1 MSETKASTLGDR
13 VERFKLLN
21 AKMAEQVTRTTSYRC
36 LKPYPHAGKNRVRRI
51 VLMGMGCS
59 AVVGDL
65 LRLFLFSEHNQVD
78 ARVINDY
85 RLDWYFN
92 DEAVADPHTVFV
104 LCSYS
109 GSSQE
114 PLIAYDY
121 LAARTNNIVVW
132 SSGKGGDE
140 LEARALADGH
150 AAFQWQ
156 LNEED
161 PEYPLFSA
169 VEFFASATA
178 ICRELGIL
186 SGSSQAVL
194 ERAGT
199 FLTAHQTPAAAEALA
214 ERLVGRDLL
223 VLSNPVW
230 DESVVKLIR
239 MYFNEIAMANI
250 ATNLIHEF
258 THSQIA
264 AVGPTARPLAILIL
278 RTPSG
283 NPFEEDRVKATKALL
298 ATCPSAANV
307 DIHEFHAPEGPLL
320 DTTLHTLHFFATV
333 AAHLA
338 EIDEKP
344 SFELISNASGNPW
357 YNQGSIRDR
366 GDRTRLDGDE

>member
-1 MSETKASTLGDR
+1 MSDTPSGPLGDR

-21 AKMAEQVTRTTSYRC
+21 AKMAEQVTRTASYRC
-36 LKPYPHAGKNRVRRI
+36 LRPYPHAGKNKIRRI
-51 VLMGMGCS
+51 VMMGMGCS

-65 LRLFLFSEHNQVD
+65 LRLFLFAEHSHVE

-92 DEAVADPHTVFV
+92 DESIADPHTVFV

-121 LAARTNNIVVW
+121 LAARTKNIVVW

-140 LEARALADGH
+140 LETRALADGH

-156 LNEED
+156 LAEED

-186 SGSSQAVL
+186 SETSDSL
-194 ERAGT
+194 LKRAGQ
-199 FLTAHQTPAAAEALA
+199 FLSDHEDLSGAAALA

-239 MYFNEIAMANI
+239 MYFNEIAMVNI
-250 ATNLIHEF
+250 AANLIHEF

-264 AVGPTARPLAILIL
+264 AVGPTSRPLSILIL

-283 NPFEEDRVKATKALL
+283 HAFEEERVAAMKSLL
-298 ATCPSAANV
+298 STCPSAGNV
-307 DIHEFHAPEGPLL
+307 DVHEFKAPGGPLL
-320 DTTLHTLHFFATV
+320 DTSLHTLHFFASV
-333 AAHLA
+333 AAHLS

-344 SFELISNASGNPW
+344 SYELISNASGNPW
-357 YNQGSIRDR
+357 YNQGSIKDR
-366 GDRTRLDGDE
+366 GDRTRLAGDE

>member
-1 MSETKASTLGDR
+1 MSETMTGTLGDR

-21 AKMAEQVTRTTSYRC
+21 AKMAAQVTRTASYRC
-36 LKPYPHAGKNRVRRI
+36 LRPYPHAGKNRVKRI

-65 LRLFLFSEHNQVD
+65 LRLFLYAEHNKVE

-85 RLDWYFN
+85 CLDWYFN
-92 DEAVADPHTVFV
+92 DEAIADPHTVFV
-104 LCSYS
+104 MCSYS

-114 PLIAYDY
+114 PLIAYEY
-121 LAARTNNIVVW
+121 LSARTRNIVVW

-178 ICRELGIL
+178 ICHELGIL
-186 SGSSQAVL
+186 SGSSDAVL
-194 ERAGT
+194 ERAGS
-199 FLTAHQTPAAAEALA
+199 FMARNGKQAEAEALA
-214 ERLVGRDLL
+214 ERLVGRDIL

-239 MYFNEIAMANI
+239 MYFNEIAMVNI
-250 ATNLIHEF
+250 AANLIHEF

-264 AVGPTARPLAILIL
+264 AVGPTSRKLAILIL

-283 NPFEEDRVKATKALL
+283 HPFEEDRVEATKALL
-298 ATCPSAANV
+298 ASCPSAANV
-307 DIHEFHAPEGPLL
+307 DIHEFKAPEGPLL

-333 AAHLA
+333 AAHLS

-357 YNQGSIRDR
+357 YNQGSITDR
-366 GDRTRLDGDE
+366 GDRTRLNGDG

>member
-1 MSETKASTLGDR
+1 MNDTIASPLGDR
-13 VERFKLLN
+13 VERFKLMN
-21 AKMAEQVTRTTSYRC
+21 AKMAGQVRRTTSYRC

-65 LRLFLFSEHNQVD
+65 LRLYLFAEHSHVE

-92 DEAVADPHTVFV
+92 EDAIGDPHTVFV

-121 LAARTNNIVVW
+121 LSKRTKNIVVW

-186 SGSSQAVL
+186 DDTNESL
-194 ERAGT
+194 LDRAGT
-199 FLTAHQTPAAAEALA
+199 FLADNANPAKAVALA
-214 ERLVGRDLL
+214 ERLAGRDIL

-239 MYFNEIAMANI
+239 MYFNEIAMVNI

-264 AVGPTARPLAILIL
+264 AVGPTSRRLAILIL
-278 RTPSG
+278 RTPAG
-283 NPFEEDRVKATKALL
+283 NPFEEDRVEATKTLL
-298 ATCPSAANV
+298 AGCPSAANV
-307 DIHEFHAPEGPLL
+307 DIHEFMAPEGPLL
-320 DTTLHTLHFFATV
+320 DATLHTLHFFATV
-333 AAHLA
+333 AAHLS

-366 GDRTRLDGDE
+366 GDRTRLDGDA

>member
-1 MSETKASTLGDR
+1 MSDTTASTLGDR

-36 LKPYPHAGKNRVRRI
+36 LRPYPHAGKNRVRRI

-65 LRLFLFSEHNQVD
+65 LRLFLFAEHNQVE

-85 RLDWYFN
+85 CLDWYFN
-92 DEAVADPHTVFV
+92 EEAIADPHTVFV

-114 PLIAYDY
+114 PLLAYDY
-121 LAARTNNIVVW
+121 LAARTKNIVVW

-156 LNEED
+156 LDEED

-194 ERAGT
+194 ERAGA
-199 FLTAHQTPAAAEALA
+199 FLAGNETPAAAEALA

-264 AVGPTARPLAILIL
+264 AVGPTSRSLAILIL

-283 NPFEEDRVKATKALL
+283 NPFEQDRVNATKALL

-320 DTTLHTLHFFATV
+320 DTTLHTLHFFAMV

-366 GDRTRLDGDE
+366 GDRARLGGDE